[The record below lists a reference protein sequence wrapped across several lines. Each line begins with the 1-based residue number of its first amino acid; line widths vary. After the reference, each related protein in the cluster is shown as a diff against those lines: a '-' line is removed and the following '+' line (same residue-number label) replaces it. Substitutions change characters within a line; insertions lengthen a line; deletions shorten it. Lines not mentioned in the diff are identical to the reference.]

1 MDNSDSSTSKPASPQ
16 QKKKT
21 GKKTA
26 KRTNPKS
33 RLRERRFRA
42 IPASH
47 GVIMGTA
54 IVIRQEATPVLAE
67 QLPPEQIHHE
77 LKRFSNA
84 VASCANE
91 LETVLSM
98 AQETIPH
105 SVAAIIES
113 QILILKDF
121 TVNESIMHRIGQGIS
136 AERAII
142 EEFDAQ
148 QQILYS
154 AKDSFLRERAVELEH
169 IKQRLLAHLRQKKL
183 ISSVPKNSILV
194 TPSLTPSEIMLYN
207 ESGMSGFIT
216 EISGIA
222 SHMSILARSLHI
234 PAVIGLRNATKYID
248 SGTPLIVD
256 GYAGVIIANPRPETV
271 AKYIRRK
278 SELDKKEQKY
288 GKIAKLPSQTTDG
301 RKIHLHAN
309 IDTVEDID
317 TAIAS
322 GANGIGLVRTEH
334 LIIKL
339 NRFPTE
345 EEQVRWYS
353 ELAERAY
360 PLPVTI
366 RAFDVGSDKTI
377 DALSPEANPALGL
390 RGIRLLMKHKEL
402 FASQI
407 RAVLRAS
414 HHRNIR
420 LMLPMITSLS
430 ELQKARTLIEKCK
443 NSLRKE
449 GLEFDASTPI
459 GVMIETPSAALMAR
473 ELGALADFF
482 SIGTNDL
489 TQYTLA
495 ADRLNPSVANIYDA
509 LHPAVLRLLK
519 LTVDAARYHNIPV
532 GVCGEVAGHAAATEL
547 LLGLG
552 MVELSVVPPLLPE
565 LKKRIRKTSYASS
578 VLLANEVLQYNSGS
592 EIRKRI
598 AVMKKK

>member
-1 MDNSDSSTSKPASPQ
+1 MDNSDSGSIPSARPI
-16 QKKKT
+16 QKKKS
-21 GKKTA
+21 GKKTQ
-26 KRTNPKS
+26 KRASTKS

-47 GVIMGTA
+47 GVLIGTA
-54 IVIRQEATPVLAE
+54 VVIRPEAPHVITE
-67 QLPPEQIHHE
+67 QLPPEQIHRE
-77 LKRFSNA
+77 FKRFNNA
-84 VASCANE
+84 VESCSHE

-98 AQETIPH
+98 AQESIPQ

-121 TVNESIMHRIGQGIS
+121 TVNESIMKRIGQGIS
-136 AERAII
+136 SERAVI

-148 QQILYS
+148 QQILYG
-154 AKDSFLRERAVELEH
+154 AKDAFLRERAVELEH
-169 IKQRLLAHLRQKKL
+169 IKQRLLAHLRQKKAVH
-183 ISSVPKNSILV
+183 SVPKNSIVV
-194 TPSLTPSEIMLYN
+194 TSSLTPSEIMLYN

-234 PAVIGLRNATKYID
+234 PAVIGLRNATKYIE

-256 GYAGVIIANPRPETV
+256 GYAGVIIAHPRPETID
-271 AKYIRRK
+271 KYIRRK
-278 SELDKKEQKY
+278 SDLDKKEQKY
-288 GKIAKLPSQTTDG
+288 GKLAKLPSQTTDG
-301 RKIHLHAN
+301 RKVHLHAN

-317 TAIAS
+317 AAIAS
-322 GANGIGLVRTEH
+322 GSNGIGLVRTEH

-360 PLPVTI
+360 PLPITI
-366 RAFDVGSDKTI
+366 RAFDVGNDKTI

-402 FASQI
+402 LISQV

-420 LMLPMITSLS
+420 LMLPMVTSLS
-430 ELQKARTLIEKCK
+430 ELQKTRTLIEKCK
-443 NSLRKE
+443 NLLRKE
-449 GLEFDASTPI
+449 GLAFDPSTPI

-473 ELGALADFF
+473 ELGAMADFF

-495 ADRLNPSVANIYDA
+495 ADRLNPNVANIYDA

-532 GVCGEVAGHAAATEL
+532 GVCGEIAGHAAATEL
-547 LLGLG
+547 LIGLG
-552 MVELSVVPPLLPE
+552 IVELSVVPPLLPE

-578 VLLANEVLQYNSGS
+578 VLLANEVLQYSSGS